1 MQICNFGNMSART
14 LAAAL
19 LISAPLMGQQFDPP
33 VLITAPNG
41 GIWYSLSNADV
52 DRDGQEDLAYVSRP
66 NAPNSP
72 SSLYLIRG
80 AANGFGTPELIH
92 TFTSQLALYCVFAD
106 FDNDGDPDLVAG
118 GGDVWLFTN
127 EGGSFSGPALTN
139 TPSHVRG
146 YAADID
152 DDGEVDLIMEGD
164 NCYSC
169 SVLLRACENIGG
181 SLVYRSTNL
190 GGGFSGVALGD
201 IDGDGDPDALFP
213 RTPIRWLENPGVFGS
228 PWTTHDF
235 GAGPDYRNV
244 ALADV
249 DGDGD
254 LDALATRGSEL
265 DVLENQ
271 LSGAFAIATTIV
283 DAGSITNLGQ
293 LLVEDFDAD
302 GINDICVITSIVGGE
317 LQFLRGR
324 GGLAFSAMT
333 TAAALGQNA
342 NTYTLLSS
350 DVDRDG
356 YLDVVTSRNLTDGAR
371 IRFLINRQ
379 SGIGVTY
386 DCPSVPNSTGEIAE
400 IRADGSPSVFLNA
413 LSLTASKLPPLQF
426 GMFFVGPGSGVTGA
440 VPNSQGALCIS
451 GSVGRFNGP
460 GEIQQADAGGELDL
474 VVDLNAVPGPS
485 STIAVAPGDTWR
497 FQAWYRDSNPSG
509 TSNFTSAVA
518 VTFY

>member
-1 MQICNFGNMSART
+1 MKICELGTVSVRT
-14 LAAAL
+14 TAAVFLTA
-19 LISAPLMGQQFDPP
+19 APLIGQQFDSP
-33 VLITAPNG
+33 VLITAPSG
-41 GIWYSLSNADV
+41 GIWYSLSSADV
-52 DRDGQEDLAYVSRP
+52 DRDGQDDLAYIARP
-66 NAPNSP
+66 SAPNSP

-80 AANGFGTPELIH
+80 TPNGFRPPELIH
-92 TFTSQLALYCVFAD
+92 TFTSSIALYCVLAD
-106 FDNDGDPDLVAG
+106 FDNDGDLDLVAG
-118 GGDVWLFTN
+118 GNDVWLFTN
-127 EGGSFSGPALTN
+127 HSGNFSAPILTN

-152 DDGEVDLIMEGD
+152 SDGQVDLLLEGD

-169 SVLLRACENIGG
+169 FVSLRACENTGG
-181 SLVYRSTNL
+181 ALVYRSANL
-190 GGGFSGVALGD
+190 GSGFSGVALGD

-228 PWTTHDF
+228 PWTARDF

-271 LSGAFAIATTIV
+271 LSGNFAIASTIV
-283 DAGSITNLGQ
+283 DAGGAGNLGQ

-302 GINDICVITSIVGGE
+302 GINDICVTSSIGDGE

-350 DVDRDG
+350 DVDDDG
-356 YLDVVTSRNLTDGAR
+356 YLDVVTSRNLADSAR

-400 IRADGSPSVFLNA
+400 IRAEGSSSVFLNT
-413 LSLTASKLPPLQF
+413 LSLTALKLPPLQF

-460 GEIQQADAGGELDL
+460 GEIQQADTGGELDL
-474 VVDLNAVPGPS
+474 VVNLNAVPGSS

-497 FQAWYRDSNPSG
+497 FQAWYRDSNPGG